1 MPFVHGLIVV
11 DDGDLPFA
19 DRLIVRDRSG
29 IVDQV
34 EDVVHPMDRV
44 IYTTI
49 TLMSVLVVYD
59 GWATL
64 SFGGVAAVIIGPMLA
79 IPRPRVR
86 SFSGHAGRTWSAVDP
101 W

>member
-1 MPFVHGLIVV
+1 VTTGTPRGWGL
-11 DDGDLPFA
+11 
-19 DRLIVRDRSG
+19 RD
-29 IVDQV
+29 I
-34 EDVVHPMDRV
+34 PMDRV

-79 IPRPRVR
+79 I
-86 SFSGHAGRTWSAVDP
+86 FLGR
-101 W
+101 